1 MMRPDNRIISLALT
15 IVLAAYGLDC
25 MGMATPDQ
33 AMKCCEKMRCH
44 SHHHRSQNTQDCCK
58 TTPQMHAVFGQ
69 PSSTRAIS
77 FSPVALGVVQGFDDS
92 KISNF
97 STRIVVGRSH
107 DPPRDS
113 STPALS
119 LRI

>member
-1 MMRPDNRIISLALT
+1 MMRPAKWLISLALT
-15 IVLAAYGLDC
+15 IALAAYGLDC

-69 PSSTRAIS
+69 PSSTQAIS
-77 FSPVALGVVQGFDDS
+77 YSPVALGVVQAFDDS
-92 KISNF
+92 KF
-97 STRIVVGRSH
+97 SDSPTRIIVGHSH
-107 DPPRDS
+107 DPPRAS
-113 STPALS
+113 STPVLS